1 MEIPIRFDKQDP
13 GHLDSGPLLWGAMAA
28 HSKRTKIQERR
39 YINEYSKPFTEHGNP
54 PIPKKLAI
62 SFLTTM
68 TDEYQCKR
76 G

>member
-28 HSKRTKIQERR
+28 KNKATQIQERR
-39 YINEYSKPFTEHGNP
+39 YVKTEHGTP

-68 TDEYQCKR
+68 TNEYQCYR
-76 G
+76 SRNS